1 MGVRAVEKVQY
12 VRQCAEEVVEILS
25 ILVADGVYGPVDRL
39 ARAADIETIYTATY
53 EALRYIIPDLRECQE
68 GKESEEQSARC
79 VALKDI
85 LREFKVDESKITCFV
100 NEASP
105 KLAKRV
111 AIEALSRGL
120 SLREKYPQAFSSR
133 AIRTQEKETR

>member
-1 MGVRAVEKVQY
+1 MRTVEKVQY
-12 VRQCAEEVVEILS
+12 VGQCVEEVVKILS

-39 ARAADIETIYTATY
+39 ARAVDIETIYAAMY
-53 EALRYIIPDLRECQE
+53 ETLRYIIPDLRKCQE
-68 GKESEEQSARC
+68 GKESEKQLARC

-105 KLAKRV
+105 KLAKKV

-120 SLREKYPQAFSSR
+120 SLREKYPHAFSSK